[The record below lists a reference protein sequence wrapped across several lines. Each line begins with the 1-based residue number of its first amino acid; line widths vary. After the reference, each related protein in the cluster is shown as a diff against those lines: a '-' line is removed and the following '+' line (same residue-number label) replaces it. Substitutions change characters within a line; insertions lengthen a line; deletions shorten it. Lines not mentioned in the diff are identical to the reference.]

1 MAITIPTKVQA
12 RIIEGLKKFQPI
24 VESAKIRDANESD
37 TVVLLTGILS
47 DILGFDKYTDITT
60 EHSIRGTFCD
70 LALKVNGN
78 VFIIIEAKAIGI
90 DLKDQHVKQ
99 AVDYGANKGIDWVI
113 LTNGVTWR
121 VYKLLFTKPIQHI
134 PVFQFEFLQIK
145 SKSPD
150 DLELLFNISKEGILK
165 NSLENL
171 YVQKQATN
179 KFMIGNLLYTESVLS
194 TIKKE
199 LKSIYPDL
207 KVTNEEIEKVLFNG
221 VIKREINEGEE
232 SDEAKKKIAKSLKKK
247 DKIKSEKSINT
258 TSAEST
264 ISNELPTIPID

>member
-1 MAITIPTKVQA
+1 MAISIPTKVQS

-47 DILGFDKYTDITT
+47 DILGFDKYTEITT

-70 LALKVNGN
+70 LAIKINGN
-78 VFIIIEAKAIGI
+78 VSIIIEAKAIGI

-145 SKSPD
+145 SKSMD
-150 DLELLFNISKEGILK
+150 DLELLFNISKEGIIK

-179 KFMIGNLLYTESVLS
+179 KFMIGNLLYTESVLN

-207 KVTNEEIEKVLFNG
+207 KVTSEEIEKVLFNG
-221 VIKREINEGEE
+221 VVKREINEGEE
-232 SDEAKKKIAKSLKKK
+232 SEEAKKKIAKSLRKK
-247 DKIKSEKSINT
+247 DKIKNEKNT
-258 TSAEST
+258 NQTSAESS
-264 ISNELPTIPID
+264 ISNELPTIPIE

>member
-247 DKIKSEKSINT
+247 DKIKNEKSINT

>member
-1 MAITIPTKVQA
+1 M
-12 RIIEGLKKFQPI
+12 
-24 VESAKIRDANESD
+24 
-37 TVVLLTGILS
+37 
-47 DILGFDKYTDITT
+47 
-60 EHSIRGTFCD
+60 
-70 LALKVNGN
+70 
-78 VFIIIEAKAIGI
+78 
-90 DLKDQHVKQ
+90 
-99 AVDYGANKGIDWVI
+99 
-113 LTNGVTWR
+113 
-121 VYKLLFTKPIQHI
+121 FTKPIQHI

>member
-1 MAITIPTKVQA
+1 MAITIPTKVQT

-247 DKIKSEKSINT
+247 DKIKNEKSINT

>member
-1 MAITIPTKVQA
+1 MIIPSKVQI

-47 DILGFDKYTDITT
+47 DLLGFDKYTDITT

-70 LALKVNGN
+70 LAVKINGN
-78 VFIIIEAKAIGI
+78 VSIIIEAKAIGI

-134 PVFQFEFLQIK
+134 PVYQFDFLQIRIK
-145 SKSPD
+145 SNE
-150 DLELLFNISKEGILK
+150 DLELLYNISKEGVLK
-165 NSLENL
+165 NSLENV

-179 KFMIGNLLYTESVLS
+179 KFMIGNLIYTESVLS

-207 KVTNEEIEKVLFNG
+207 KVTSEEIEKVLFNG

-232 SDEAKKKIAKSLKKK
+232 SDEAKKKIAKSLRKK
-247 DKIKSEKSINT
+247 DKIKTVK
-258 TSAEST
+258 TSGAESV
-264 ISNELPTIPID
+264 ISNELPSIPIG

>member
-1 MAITIPTKVQA
+1 MATTIPTKVQS
-12 RIIEGLKKFQPI
+12 RIIEGLKRFQPI

-70 LALKVNGN
+70 LAVKVNGN
-78 VFIIIEAKAIGI
+78 VSIIIEAKAIGI

-145 SKSPD
+145 SKSMD

-207 KVTNEEIEKVLFNG
+207 KVTTEEIEKVLYNG
-221 VIKREINEGEE
+221 VVKREINEGEE
-232 SDEAKKKIAKSLKKK
+232 SEDAKKKIGKSLRKK
-247 DKIKSEKSINT
+247 DKIKNEKSINT
-258 TSAEST
+258 PSAEST
-264 ISNELPTIPID
+264 ISNELPTIPIE